1 MHPELEHS
9 RARGA
14 TAYNPHRAR
23 SVAPMSILEPLAI
36 ECTSHSEAQTQ
47 RLGMRLGTVLPR
59 HAIITL
65 QGSLG
70 AGKTSFA
77 RGIGIGWGADQ
88 LLRSPTFTLIQAH
101 RRPTDDAVLYHIDLY
116 RVASDA
122 DLLTLGLEDALS
134 DQDGIAIIEWP
145 ERIADLIPPSAIR
158 VKFEIMDETHRQIKI
173 VTQDAQTW
181 QVLLKFRKLAFGV

>member
-1 MHPELEHS
+1 MNHLPPP
-9 RARGA
+9 ARLPIITVHKFGA
-14 TAYNPHRAR
+14 LPT
-23 SVAPMSILEPLAI
+23 MSILEPLAI

-59 HAIITL
+59 HAIVAL
-65 QGSLG
+65 QGPLG

-88 LLRSPTFTLIQAH
+88 ILRSPTFTFIQAH
-101 RRPTDDAVLYHIDLY
+101 HRSQDNAVLYHIDLY
-116 RVASDA
+116 RVESDA

-134 DQDGIAIIEWP
+134 DEDGIAIIEWP
-145 ERIADLIPPSAIR
+145 ERIADLIPPDAIYVR
-158 VKFEIMDETHRQIKI
+158 FAITDETHRQLKI
-173 VTQDAQTW
+173 ATQDTHTW